1 MRRTIA
7 LITTMIAATVPACLA
22 CSATA
27 ETLKVAV
34 AQRGFWNSSFIEF
47 ALQQGFFKQEGLDIE
62 ILYTEGG
69 ASTLTPVVAGS
80 IDIAMTNGTLGA
92 IAAFAKGMPVKI
104 ISAEATGAPDAFWY
118 ARPESGIK
126 TITDSNGKTV
136 AFSSPGSSTNLIILQ
151 LINQEKVMP
160 KLVPTG
166 GLPGT
171 LTQVMTGQVDVGWSV
186 PPFVLKDL
194 AEGRLQIIARGSD
207 VEAIRNQTIRV
218 NVANANALN
227 EKRDAFVR
235 YIRVI
240 SRAIDW
246 AYSGDVAID
255 AYAALAKV
263 PRDLAQ
269 RTRDEFYPKQ
279 SLQLD
284 EVRGLDLT
292 LKQAL
297 EYKYITS
304 PLSAAD
310 VQKGLLDI
318 VYAPQK

>member
-7 LITTMIAATVPACLA
+7 LLIGTVSAIWA
-22 CSATA
+22 GSATA

-47 ALQQGFFKQEGLDIE
+47 GLQQGFFKQEGLDIE

-69 ASTLTPVVAGS
+69 ASTLTPVIAGS
-80 IDIAMTNGTLGA
+80 LDIAMTNGTLGA
-92 IAAFAKGMPVKI
+92 VAAFAKGLPVKI

-118 ARPESGIK
+118 AKPESGIK
-126 TITDSNGKTV
+126 TIKDTNGKTV
-136 AFSSPGSSTNLIILQ
+136 AFSSPGSSTNLIVLQ
-151 LINQEKVMP
+151 LVAQEHVTP

-171 LTQVMTGQVDVGWSV
+171 LTQVMTGQIDVGWSV

-207 VEAIRNQTIRV
+207 VAAIRDQTIRV
-218 NVANANALN
+218 HVANANALKT
-227 EKRDAFVR
+227 KRDAFVR
-235 YIRVI
+235 FMRAM
-240 SRAIDW
+240 SRSIDW
-246 AYSGDVAID
+246 AYTGDAAID

-263 PRDLAQ
+263 PRELAK
-269 RTRDEFYPKQ
+269 RTRDEFYPKE
-279 SLQLD
+279 SLQLT
-284 EVRGLDLT
+284 EVRGLELT

-297 EYKYITS
+297 EYKYITA
-304 PLSAAD
+304 PLSVAD
-310 VQKGLLDI
+310 VQKGLIDI
-318 VYAPQK
+318 VYKPEK

>member
-1 MRRTIA
+1 MRRMLAFFIGM
-7 LITTMIAATVPACLA
+7 LAAV
-22 CSATA
+22 SAGGAGA

-69 ASTLTPVVAGS
+69 ASTLTPVIAGS
-80 IDIAMTNGTLGA
+80 LDIAMTNGTLGA
-92 IAAFAKGMPVKI
+92 IAAFAKGLPVKI

-126 TITDSNGKTV
+126 SIRDTNGKSV

-151 LINQEKVMP
+151 LVAQEKVAP

-166 GLPGT
+166 GLPAT
-171 LTQVMTGQVDVGWSV
+171 LTQVMTGQIDVGWSV
-186 PPFVLKDL
+186 PPFVLSDL
-194 AEGRLQIIARGSD
+194 AAGRLQIIARGSD
-207 VEAIRNQTIRV
+207 VAAIRDQTIRV
-218 NVANANALN
+218 NVANANAL
-227 EKRDAFVR
+227 KQRRDAFVR
-235 YIRVI
+235 YMRAL

-246 AYSGDVAID
+246 AYSGDAAID

-263 PRDLAQ
+263 PHALAQ
-269 RTRDEFYPKQ
+269 RTRDEFYPKA
-279 SLQLD
+279 SLQLT
-284 EVRGLDLT
+284 EVRGLELT

-304 PLSAAD
+304 PLSVAD
-310 VQKGLLDI
+310 VQTGAIDI
-318 VYAPQK
+318 VYSPGK

>member
-1 MRRTIA
+1 MRSTIA
-7 LITTMIAATVPACLA
+7 LITSMLA
-22 CSATA
+22 SSALAFSASTATA
-27 ETLKVAV
+27 EALKVAV

-47 ALQQGFFKQEGLDIE
+47 ALQQGWFKQEGLDIE

-126 TITDSNGKTV
+126 TIKDTAGKTV

-151 LINQEKVMP
+151 LVNQENVAP

-171 LTQVMTGQVDVGWSV
+171 LTQVMTGPVDVGWSV

-194 AEGRLQIIARGSD
+194 ADGRLQIIARGSD
-207 VEAIRNQTIRV
+207 VEAIRIR
-218 NVANANALN
+218 
-227 EKRDAFVR
+227 
-235 YIRVI
+235 
-240 SRAIDW
+240 
-246 AYSGDVAID
+246 
-255 AYAALAKV
+255 
-263 PRDLAQ
+263 P
-269 RTRDEFYPKQ
+269 
-279 SLQLD
+279 
-284 EVRGLDLT
+284 
-292 LKQAL
+292 
-297 EYKYITS
+297 
-304 PLSAAD
+304 SA
-310 VQKGLLDI
+310 
-318 VYAPQK
+318 

>member
-1 MRRTIA
+1 MRSSIAFRTTIA
-7 LITTMIAATVPACLA
+7 AAIAALWI
-22 CSATA
+22 SNATA

-69 ASTLTPVVAGS
+69 ASTLTPLVAGS
-80 IDIAMTNGTLGA
+80 IDIAMTNGTLGV

-126 TITDSNGKTV
+126 SIKDTNGKTV

-151 LINQEKVMP
+151 LINQEKVSP

-166 GLPGT
+166 GMPGT
-171 LTQVMTGQVDVGWSV
+171 LTQVMTGQIDVGWSV

-194 AEGRLQIIARGSD
+194 TDGRLQIIARGSD

-218 NVANANALN
+218 NVANANALK
-227 EKRDAFVR
+227 EKRGAFVR
-235 YIRVI
+235 YVKAL

-246 AYSGDVAID
+246 AYSSPD
-255 AYAALAKV
+255 ALSNYATIAKV
-263 PRDLAQ
+263 PVEQAKI
-269 RTRDEFYPKQ
+269 TRDDFFPKE
-279 SLQLD
+279 SLQLA
-284 EVRGLDLT
+284 EVKSLDVT
-292 LKQAL
+292 LQQAL
-297 EYKYITS
+297 DFKYITK
-304 PLSAAD
+304 PMTKQD
-310 VQKGLLDI
+310 VAGLFDML
-318 VYAPQK
+318 ATKKR

>member
-7 LITTMIAATVPACLA
+7 LLIGTISAIWAV
-22 CSATA
+22 SATA

-47 ALQQGFFKQEGLDIE
+47 GLQQGFFKQEGLDIE

-69 ASTLTPVVAGS
+69 ASTLTPVIAGS
-80 IDIAMTNGTLGA
+80 LDIAMTNGTLGA
-92 IAAFAKGMPVKI
+92 VAAFAKGLPVKI

-118 ARPESGIK
+118 AKPESGIK
-126 TITDSNGKTV
+126 TIKDTNGKTV
-136 AFSSPGSSTNLIILQ
+136 AFSSPGSSTNLIVLQ
-151 LINQEKVMP
+151 LVNQEHVTP

-171 LTQVMTGQVDVGWSV
+171 LTQVMTGQIDVGWSV

-207 VEAIRNQTIRV
+207 VEAIRDQTIRV
-218 NVANANALN
+218 HVANANALKT
-227 EKRDAFVR
+227 KRDAFVR
-235 YIRVI
+235 FMRVM

-246 AYSGDVAID
+246 AYTGDAAID

-263 PRDLAQ
+263 PRELAK
-269 RTRDEFYPKQ
+269 RTRDEFYPKE
-279 SLQLD
+279 SLQLT
-284 EVRGLDLT
+284 EVRGLELT

-297 EYKYITS
+297 EYKYITA
-304 PLSAAD
+304 PLSVAD
-310 VQKGLLDI
+310 VQKGLIDI
-318 VYAPQK
+318 VYKPEK